1 VLTVRKARMSDLPAM
16 LDLING
22 FARQGIMLPRNEFE
36 LSESIRDFSVVE
48 LDGQVVGCAAL
59 HFYGPSYAEVR
70 SLAVASRTQ
79 GTGAGRLLME
89 ALEREAREFDLDIL
103 FAFTYVPGFFAKAGY
118 REIDRGLL
126 PLKAWKD
133 CLRCPKFTACDE
145 IAVVRELKPGVTLS
159 PPSQTVESVL
169 VPLPVLPSN

>member
-1 VLTVRKARMSDLPAM
+1 MTVRKARMSDLPAM
-16 LDLING
+16 LTLIND

-48 LDGQVVGCAAL
+48 RDGEVLGCAAL

-70 SLAVASRTQ
+70 SLAVAPKAQ
-79 GTGAGRLLME
+79 GSGAGRLLME
-89 ALEREAREFDLDIL
+89 ALEREAREFDLDVL

-145 IAVVRELKPGVTLS
+145 IAVVRELKPGITLS
-159 PPSQTVESVL
+159 AENATVEPSL
-169 VPLPVLPSN
+169 VQLPAIRPN

>member
-1 VLTVRKARMSDLPAM
+1 MTARKARMSDLPVM
-16 LDLING
+16 LALIND

-36 LSESIRDFSVVE
+36 LSESIRDFTVVE
-48 LDGQVVGCAAL
+48 REGAVVGCAAL
-59 HFYGPSYAEVR
+59 HFYGPAYAEVR
-70 SLAVASRTQ
+70 SLAVAPAAQ

-89 ALEREAREFDLDIL
+89 ALEREGKEFDLDVL

-118 REIDRGLL
+118 REIDRGAL

-145 IAVVRELKPGVTLS
+145 IAVIKELKPGANLANHARV
-159 PPSQTVESVL
+159 VEQEL
-169 VPLPVLPSN
+169 VQIPLPRG